1 MGKTISMAVFNSY
14 VKLPEGR
21 IWTRSLTAAGVT
33 GSDGLPAVWL
43 AVVAPKLGTWTGTA
57 GTMPLEIKES
67 QVKLGYICWIWAWN
81 RKMAKKKTRNIIYQ
95 TSSYFIYIYIFGSL
109 SCRVSKSPFAT
120 EEISSQAAMHPTS
133 RISQKFVQQI
143 MLKYFTLSGW
153 WFGTFG
159 LFSHHIG
166 NFIIPT
172 DELIFFRWVGIPPTS
187 CLLPMDNNQMHSL
200 SQ

>member
-95 TSSYFIYIYIFGSL
+95 TSSYFIYIYIFLDPCHVESQKAHL
-109 SCRVSKSPFAT
+109 QRRKFHHRPQCIQLQESARNLFNKSCWNTLHCLVGGLEHLDYFP
-120 EEISSQAAMHPTS
+120 IILGILSSQLTNS
-133 RISQKFVQQI
+133 
-143 MLKYFTLSGW
+143 YFSDG
-153 WFGTFG
+153 
-159 LFSHHIG
+159 
-166 NFIIPT
+166 
-172 DELIFFRWVGIPPTS
+172 
-187 CLLPMDNNQMHSL
+187 
-200 SQ
+200 